1 MSEIEDLIL
10 KASTKTP
17 EINFKGESG
26 QLELSGRS
34 IPEISFEFY
43 QPVIDWVDA
52 YGKNPQEETMVHA
65 KFEYFN
71 TSSSKQILDVFKK
84 LENIHLNGKSRV
96 KVKWFVSEEDEAMQE
111 AGEEY
116 KMLLKLPFEIVPV
129 PDSDQE
135 KRG

>member
-1 MSEIEDLIL
+1 MSGIDDLNL

-17 EINFKGESG
+17 EISFSGESG
-26 QLELSGRS
+26 HLELSGRS
-34 IPEISFEFY
+34 IPEISYEFY
-43 QPVIDWVDA
+43 QPVLEWVDA

-96 KVKWFVSEEDEAMQE
+96 KVKWFIAEEDEAMQE

-116 KMLLKLPFEIVPV
+116 KLLLKMPFEIVPV
-129 PDSDQE
+129 SMD
-135 KRG
+135 

>member
-1 MSEIEDLIL
+1 MDDLNL

-17 EINFKGESG
+17 EISFNGESG
-26 QLELSGRS
+26 HLELSGRS

-43 QPVIDWVDA
+43 QPVLDWVDA

-84 LENIHLNGKSRV
+84 LENIHLNGKSKV
-96 KVKWFVSEEDEAMQE
+96 KVKWFIAEEDEAMQE

-116 KMLLKLPFEIVPV
+116 KLLLKMPFEIVPV
-129 PDSDQE
+129 SMD
-135 KRG
+135 